1 MNKRRRVKLSEA
13 RMLLGRAAS
22 IVESSKDE
30 EEDSLSNLPE
40 NLQGGERGE
49 VMENVVC
56 ELQSAIDCI
65 NDAMEHI
72 DYARNS

>member
-13 RMLLGRAAS
+13 HTLLGRAVS

-30 EEDSLSNLPE
+30 EEDSLNNLPE
-40 NLQGGERGE
+40 NLQEGERGE